1 MDGTSRE
8 TLDQATRRER
18 YIAAVIGAGIGLH
31 EADDHGLND
40 VALGNYRLLR
50 RLVERDDFDD
60 EEFRK
65 ELTTQAALLA
75 ELRRSLKRR

>member
-8 TLDQATRRER
+8 PLDQATRRER
-18 YIAAVIGAGIGLH
+18 CIAAVIGAGIGLH
-31 EADDHGLND
+31 EVYGPGL
-40 VALGNYRLLR
+40 
-50 RLVERDDFDD
+50 DD

-65 ELTTQAALLA
+65 ELATQAALLA